1 MMADIFSWK
10 KLMKKSG
17 TLFDSVI
24 AHIKQTE
31 AMQLAS
37 DYSPLQEAIV
47 RQTMMA
53 LMQERSPDSAI
64 IM

>member
-1 MMADIFSWK
+1 
-10 KLMKKSG
+10 MKKSG

-31 AMQLAS
+31 AMQLAA
-37 DYSPLQEAIV
+37 DYAPLQEAIV

>member
-1 MMADIFSWK
+1 MADISSWK

-17 TLFDSVI
+17 ALFDSVI

-31 AMQLAS
+31 AMKLAA

-64 IM
+64 TM

>member
-1 MMADIFSWK
+1 
-10 KLMKKSG
+10 MKKSG

-24 AHIKQTE
+24 AHIKQTK
-31 AMQLAS
+31 AMQLAA
-37 DYSPLQEAIV
+37 DYTPLQEAIV

>member
-1 MMADIFSWK
+1 
-10 KLMKKSG
+10 MKKSG
-17 TLFDSVI
+17 ALFDSVI

-31 AMQLAS
+31 AMQLAA